1 MNVTYLC
8 NFDFLVLKQLH
19 TLVLM
24 LTFEQSGKS
33 KKAGSAPPTTLLVD
47 FLKSSRGR
55 FSDVSLL
62 EEDMNFN
69 QRAASL
75 SVSSAEILLVSGRF
89 ISLDSRKW

>member
-1 MNVTYLC
+1 MLEKHI
-8 NFDFLVLKQLH
+8 LKLD